1 MLLLWILIV
10 NCILSIIYIVS
21 GHKRTQSTII
31 KLRVERKNGTFIIW
45 QQMIA
50 YIHCPLLLWQF
61 DGIDRANNM
70 IRVPLLC
77 KLQYILFFQRKLSI
91 RKNSFWRGIKS
102 ESFFNFRDLYFE
114 LFIFCHK
121 IILTYISLKCMDG
134 YMQLILEL
142 KIQNIA
148 IRYFL

>member
-91 RKNSFWRGIKS
+91 RKNLFWRGIKS
-102 ESFFNFRDLYFE
+102 ESFLISVHGWVYAINPWIKDSKHCYKIFPLIVRSAANE
-114 LFIFCHK
+114 L
-121 IILTYISLKCMDG
+121 
-134 YMQLILEL
+134 QL
-142 KIQNIA
+142 
-148 IRYFL
+148 